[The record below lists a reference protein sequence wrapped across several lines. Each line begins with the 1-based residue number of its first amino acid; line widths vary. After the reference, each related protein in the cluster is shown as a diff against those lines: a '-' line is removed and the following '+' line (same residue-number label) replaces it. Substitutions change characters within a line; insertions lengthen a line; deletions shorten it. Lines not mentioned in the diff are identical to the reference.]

1 MSAHLKTNQ
10 TERWQ
15 KLDATHHV
23 HPFTDHA
30 QLAKK
35 GVRVITRGEGVYLW
49 DSEGQR
55 LLDGMAGLWC
65 CQLGYG
71 NEALAQAGYQ
81 ALKDLPF
88 YNTFFQ
94 TTHPYV
100 VDLSEKLSSLTPE
113 GIETFFFAN
122 SGSEANDTAVK
133 FIRYYWNLQN
143 KPNKK
148 VILSRDLA
156 YHGSTNMA
164 ASLTG
169 LKFMHPQFDLP
180 LPGIEHVSP
189 PPHWYKFGGDLSPD
203 DFGLHVA
210 DATEQ
215 AILRIGPENVAA
227 FIGEPVMGAGGVMVP
242 PDTYWPAVQEVCRK
256 YDVLIWADEVITGFG
271 RTANWFGS
279 ETYGIEPDVLTMAK
293 GLTSGYQPLSA
304 VGLGPRLGEAMKTA
318 NEEFAHGF
326 TYSGHPVCTAVA
338 LCNLELLE
346 ELDVAGAAGKKKAAY
361 FQDKIHTLADHPL
374 VGEVRGVGLLG
385 GIELVKDKESRT
397 FYPPEKDVGYV
408 CREFCFNN
416 GLIMRATG
424 DTMILSPP
432 LIINEAQIDEL
443 VEKARHCF
451 DLTLEAIA

>member
-1 MSAHLKTNQ
+1 MSLP
-10 TERWQ
+10 
-15 KLDATHHV
+15 V
-23 HPFTDHA
+23 
-30 QLAKK
+30 
-35 GVRVITRGEGVYLW
+35 VRGVYLW

-71 NEALAQAGYQ
+71 NEELAQAGYQ
-81 ALKDLPF
+81 ALKDLAF

-100 VDLSEKLSSLTPE
+100 VDLSEKLASLTPE
-113 GIETFFFAN
+113 GIDTFFFAN

-148 VILSRDLA
+148 IILSRELA

-169 LKFMHPQFDLP
+169 LKYMHPQFDLP
-180 LPGIEHVSP
+180 LPGVEHVGP
-189 PPHWYKFGGDLSPD
+189 PPHWYKFGGEMSPD

-210 DATEQ
+210 EATEQ
-215 AILRIGPENVAA
+215 AILRLGPENVAA
-227 FIGEPVMGAGGVMVP
+227 FIGEPVMGAGGLMVP
-242 PDTYWPAVQEVCRK
+242 PDTYWSAVQEVCRK

-304 VGLGPRLGEAMKTA
+304 VGMGPRLGDAMKTA
-318 NEEFAHGF
+318 NEEFAMALPIRAIRCARLWRCAIWNCWKSWMLQARRARKKLRISKTRFARLPTILWWGK
-326 TYSGHPVCTAVA
+326 CAVWA
-338 LCNLELLE
+338 CLGELKL
-346 ELDVAGAAGKKKAAY
+346 VKGKK
-361 FQDKIHTLADHPL
+361 T
-374 VGEVRGVGLLG
+374 
-385 GIELVKDKESRT
+385 RT
-397 FYPPEKDVGYV
+397 FYPPEKDVGYI

-416 GLIMRATG
+416 GLIMRASG
-424 DTMILSPP
+424 DTMLLSPP
-432 LIINEAQIDEL
+432 LIINEVQIDEL

-451 DLTLEAIA
+451 DLTLEAIS